1 MRIART
7 NPGSVGRAV
16 TGAAAAEEGEDRRRK
31 GRQRAK
37 TLSAHTV
44 ESTMCRA
51 RAVLAFSDGYDLSG
65 IASMRLGAWGA
76 NKTATSEETGHLR
89 LTKLTASESS
99 KGREIGSGGIG
110 RV

>member
-1 MRIART
+1 MTIART

-16 TGAAAAEEGEDRRRK
+16 TGAAAEEGEDRRRK

-44 ESTMCRA
+44 ESMMCRA
-51 RAVLAFSDGYDLSG
+51 RAVPASSDEYDLSG
-65 IASMRLGAWGA
+65 RASMRLGAWGA
-76 NKTATSEETGHLR
+76 NKTATSERNGASETHL
-89 LTKLTASESS
+89 TTSESS